1 MGGQKKG
8 YSRPNRKPFTNEVT
22 MQKYS
27 VNQHL
32 IEAGKTLYI
41 KLGQGGEFVK
51 ECFTETPQTVKLDYR
66 SVPHALCMDGDWSAV
81 HEFLTKEGH
90 STSTSTNHLRQI
102 RSFYEECEDTVWVT
116 FHDNKLWWC
125 QAETQITVDEKNIKS
140 RRVKGKWSDENIA
153 GEKLL
158 FGNLSGELL
167 TTKAYRGTICSVD
180 KKYVLRKIN
189 NQLSED
195 AEEIKT
201 LTSELKTKIAGLI
214 QKLYW
219 NDLELFVDLIFRQS
233 GWRRV
238 SYLGKQEKT
247 IDLDLES
254 TVTGE
259 RAVVQIKATS
269 TKEEFRAYED
279 EFEGLRK
286 DYQKV
291 FYVCPQPKNG
301 LDKETPQTGT
311 ILYFSDKLAEL
322 AISAGLV
329 DWLIKKCG

>member
-1 MGGQKKG
+1 MKQV
-8 YSRPNRKPFTNEVT
+8 TAEEV
-22 MQKYS
+22 Y
-27 VNQHL
+27 H
-32 IEAGKTLYI
+32 I
-41 KLGQGGEFVK
+41 KLGQGGEFVDK
-51 ECFTETPQTVKLDYR
+51 CFNSDPNLVMLDYR
-66 SVPHALCMDGDWSAV
+66 DAPHDLCLKGDWEAV
-81 HEFLTKEGH
+81 QKVFLDNKLSKGAV
-90 STSTSTNHLRQI
+90 TNHIRQI
-102 RSFYEECEDTVWVT
+102 KTFYEADEDVLWVT

-125 QAETQITVDEKNIKS
+125 KAEKEISVDKDNIKS
-140 RRVKGKWSDENIA
+140 RRVRGKWSDRNIA

-180 KKYVLRKIN
+180 EKYVLRKIN
-189 NQLSED
+189 NQLSEE
-195 AEEIKT
+195 AEEIKI
-201 LTSELKTKIAGLI
+201 LTAELKTKIAGLI

-259 RAVVQIKATS
+259 RAVVQVKATS
-269 TKEEFRAYED
+269 NRKEFLAYEQ
-279 EFEGLRK
+279 ELASYRS
-286 DYQKV
+286 DYQKI
-291 FYVCPQPKNG
+291 FYVCPQPEKD
-301 LDKETPQTGT
+301 LEVFTPNSDT

>member
-1 MGGQKKG
+1 METITANNVQ
-8 YSRPNRKPFTNEVT
+8 
-22 MQKYS
+22 
-27 VNQHL
+27 
-32 IEAGKTLYI
+32 YI
-41 KLGQGGEFVK
+41 KLGQGGEFVDR
-51 ECFTETPQTVKLDYR
+51 CFNSDPNLIILDYR
-66 SVPHALCMDGDWSAV
+66 EVPHELCVLDDKWESV
-81 HEFLTKEGH
+81 QKFLED
-90 STSTSTNHLRQI
+90 NHKPSPASNHTRQV
-102 RSFYEECEDTVWVT
+102 RTFYEADENTIWIT

-125 QAETQITVDEKNIKS
+125 RAEKGITVDDQNLKS
-140 RRVKGKWSDENIA
+140 KRVIGKWSDRDILGN
-153 GEKLL
+153 KLL

-167 TTKAYRGTICSVD
+167 TTKAYRGTISSVP

-189 NQLSED
+189 AQLSEE
-195 AEEIKT
+195 AEEIKA
-201 LTSELKTKIAGLI
+201 LTFELKIKIAGLI

-219 NDLELFVDLIFRQS
+219 NDLELFVDLVFRQS

-269 TKEEFRAYED
+269 TKEEFRAYEK

-301 LDKETPQTGT
+301 LDKEVPQTGT
-311 ILYFSDKLAEL
+311 ILYFSDQLAEL

>member
-1 MGGQKKG
+1 MEKISANDVQ
-8 YSRPNRKPFTNEVT
+8 
-22 MQKYS
+22 
-27 VNQHL
+27 
-32 IEAGKTLYI
+32 YI
-41 KLGQGGEFVK
+41 KLGQGGEFVDK
-51 ECFTETPQTVKLDYR
+51 CFNSDPNLVILDYR
-66 SVPHALCMDGDWSAV
+66 EVPHELCILDDEWKSV
-81 HEFLTKEGH
+81 QKFLERKH
-90 STSTSTNHLRQI
+90 KPSPASNHTRQV
-102 RSFYEECEDTVWVT
+102 RTFYESDENTIWVT

-125 QAETQITVDEKNIKS
+125 RAEKEISVNDQNLKS
-140 RRVKGKWSDENIA
+140 KRVIGKWSDSDILGN
-153 GEKLL
+153 KLL
-158 FGNLSGELL
+158 FGNLSGQLL
-167 TTKAYRGTICSVD
+167 TTKAYRGTICSVPQ
-180 KKYVLRKIN
+180 KYVLRKIN
-189 NQLSED
+189 AQLSEE
-195 AEEIKT
+195 AEEIKA
-201 LTSELKTKIAGLI
+201 LTFELKVKIAGLI

-301 LDKETPQTGT
+301 LEKETPQTGT

>member
-1 MGGQKKG
+1 MEKVDA
-8 YSRPNRKPFTNEVT
+8 NNVF
-22 MQKYS
+22 
-27 VNQHL
+27 
-32 IEAGKTLYI
+32 YI

-51 ECFTETPQTVKLDYR
+51 ECFESSPNLVKLHYHE
-66 SVPHALCMDGDWSAV
+66 VPHELCKIGDWSIVQEVLLGKNYSPSA
-81 HEFLTKEGH
+81 T
-90 STSTSTNHLRQI
+90 TNHIRQI
-102 RSFYEECEDTVWVT
+102 KTFYEADEKTIWIT

-125 QAETQITVDEKNIKS
+125 KAETEIKVDDQNLKT
-140 RRVKGKWSDENIA
+140 RRVIGKWSDQDIN
-153 GEKLL
+153 GNKLL

-180 KKYVLRKIN
+180 EKYVLRKIN
-189 NQLSED
+189 NQLSEE
-195 AEEIKT
+195 AEEIKA
-201 LTSELKTKIAGLI
+201 LSSELKTKIAGLI

-259 RAVVQIKATS
+259 RAVVQVKAAS
-269 TKEEFRAYED
+269 NKKEFLAYEQ
-279 EFEGLRK
+279 ELTSYRS
-286 DYQKV
+286 DYQKI
-291 FYVCPQPKNG
+291 FYVCPQPEKDLEG
-301 LDKETPQTGT
+301 FTPNSGT

>member
-1 MGGQKKG
+1 MENITAKDVQ
-8 YSRPNRKPFTNEVT
+8 
-22 MQKYS
+22 
-27 VNQHL
+27 
-32 IEAGKTLYI
+32 YI
-41 KLGQGGEFVK
+41 KLGLGGEFVDK
-51 ECFTETPQTVKLDYR
+51 CFNSDPNLVILDYR
-66 SVPHALCMDGDWSAV
+66 EVPHELCILDDEWKSV
-81 HEFLTKEGH
+81 QKFLDRKH
-90 STSTSTNHLRQI
+90 KPSPASNHTRQVKT
-102 RSFYEECEDTVWVT
+102 FYEADEDTIWVT

-125 QAETQITVDEKNIKS
+125 RAEKEITVDEKNLKFK
-140 RRVKGKWSDENIA
+140 RVIDGWHDVNIS

-167 TTKAYRGTICSVD
+167 TTKAYRGTICSVPH
-180 KKYVLRKIN
+180 KYVLRKIN
-189 NQLSED
+189 AQLSEE
-195 AEEIKT
+195 AEEIKA
-201 LTSELKTKIAGLI
+201 LTSELKIKIASLI

-269 TKEEFRAYED
+269 TNEEFRAYED
-279 EFEGLRK
+279 KFEGLRK

-301 LDKETPQTGT
+301 LDKEAPPTGT